1 MNNLD
6 PPTSHNYS
14 HDFFLFALRWTPR
27 ALFAGVAG
35 YYSLGVAY
43 DKGVM
48 AAIDRVA
55 IKVFRHFWG
64 YAGIGAFMPTFQWYS
79 AWGVRIICALAAGI
93 LYDLA
98 ERIVL
103 AACRALKYCLYGEP
117 ELVPAPN
124 TGINKVQE
132 LVAKFEE
139 SDRQDS
145 PTRLTN

>member
-1 MNNLD
+1 MNHLD
-6 PPTSHNYS
+6 PPTSHTYS

-27 ALFAGVAG
+27 ALIAGVAG

-55 IKVFRHFWG
+55 IRAFRHFWG

-79 AWGVRIICALAAGI
+79 AWGVRIISALAAGI

-103 AACRALKYCLYGEP
+103 AACRAIKYCIFGEP
-117 ELVPAPN
+117 EEPKLIPAPL
-124 TGINKVQE
+124 NKVQE

-139 SDRQDS
+139 SDRQGS
-145 PTRLTN
+145 PARLTK